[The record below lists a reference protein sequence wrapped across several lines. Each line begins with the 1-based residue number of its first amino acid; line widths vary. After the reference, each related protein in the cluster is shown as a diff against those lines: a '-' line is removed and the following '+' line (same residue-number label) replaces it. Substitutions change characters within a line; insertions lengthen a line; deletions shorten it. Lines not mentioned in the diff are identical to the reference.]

1 MNHMLIFL
9 EAGFSSENLSL
20 AGDVLLRG
28 MGTVF
33 LVLGIL
39 CLVIFLFGLFG
50 RKAAGKKSPE
60 DDSPGEPEESVG
72 SVSGEGQLIAAITA
86 AIETYRASQ
95 GSGLQ
100 DRPYRVVSFRKR
112 SERKHSK
119 TED

>member
-1 MNHMLIFL
+1 MNRMPIFL
-9 EAGFSSENLSL
+9 QAGFSPENLSL
-20 AGDVLLRG
+20 AGKVLLRG

-60 DDSPGEPEESVG
+60 DVSPDEAEGTVKKDSD
-72 SVSGEGQLIAAITA
+72 EGHLIAAIMA
-86 AIETYRASQ
+86 AIEAYRASQ
-95 GSGLQ
+95 GSGME

-112 SERKHSK
+112 SDRKHSN